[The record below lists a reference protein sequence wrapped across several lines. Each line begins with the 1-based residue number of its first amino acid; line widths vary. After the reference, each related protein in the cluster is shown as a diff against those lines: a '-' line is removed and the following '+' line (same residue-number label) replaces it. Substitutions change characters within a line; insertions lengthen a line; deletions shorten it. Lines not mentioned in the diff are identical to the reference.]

1 MANIERV
8 TKAALAKRGLGFSL
22 KDETFK
28 CISAIVKW

>member
-1 MANIERV
+1 MANIERFI
-8 TKAALAKRGLGFSL
+8 KAALAKRGLEFSL

>member
-1 MANIERV
+1 MANIERAIR
-8 TKAALAKRGLGFSL
+8 AALAKRVLEFLL